1 MYIKTFFGRILPPE
15 INVIAKGKLDTYD
28 PPTQESV
35 LWERWTAHLDERTCE
50 TCRNND
56 GKILRI
62 GDRSVDRPPA
72 HPNCRCDTVPL
83 DAVQAGSATKDRK
96 NGADSWIK
104 QFDEL
109 PEYYITEAELLKLGW
124 RRGKSPA
131 KYAPGKMATMGIY
144 LNGNKHL
151 PTAPGRIWYEADIN
165 YYSGKRNRHRLLWS
179 NDGLIFVTYDHYE
192 TFLEIL

>member
-1 MYIKTFFGRILPPE
+1 M
-15 INVIAKGKLDTYD
+15 
-28 PPTQESV
+28 
-35 LWERWTAHLDERTCE
+35 DERTCE

-83 DAVQAGSATKDRK
+83 DAVQAGSATKDGK
-96 NGADSWIK
+96 NGADWWIK

-109 PEYYITEAELLKLGW
+109 PAYYITEAEIRTLGW
-124 RRGKSPA
+124 RNGKPPA
-131 KYAPGKMATMGIY
+131 RYAPGKMITMGIY
-144 LNGNKHL
+144 LNENQHL